1 MKKLIMLMLFLSVW
15 CTFVFAHQPRLVFDN
30 PIGEVIQ
37 VNNPEISQAFYGN
50 LAGQEDV
57 YEIKSDVPFLLY
69 VNILAPDIAGSRTD
83 FTVEIVENNYEKYT
97 RLEWWSITWESFYE
111 PFGWDTYLKWPEI
124 ERQVIEG
131 TYTIKVSNPDNQWKY
146 SLAVGKIESFPF
158 NEMIATYKNM
168 PALKMQFFEK
178 PRYSVFWNLVSLWM
192 FIWIIVFV
200 VLVRWGIKIVH
211 HIRHK

>member
-1 MKKLIMLMLFLSVW
+1 MFLSVW
-15 CTFVFAHQPRLVFDN
+15 CTFVFAHQPRLIFDN

-50 LAGQEDV
+50 LSGQEDV

-83 FTVEIVENNYEKYT
+83 FTVEIIENNSNGKYT
-97 RLEWWSITWESFYE
+97 KLEWWSVKWESFFE
-111 PFGWDTYLKWPEI
+111 PFGWDNYLMWPEI

-131 TYTIKVSNPDNQWKY
+131 TYTIKVYNQDNQWKY
-146 SLAVGKIESFPF
+146 SLAIGKIESFPF
-158 NEMIATYKNM
+158 SEIIDTYKNM

-178 PRYSVFWNLVSLWM
+178 PRYSIFRNLVAVWFFISLIL
-192 FIWIIVFV
+192 FGLLI
-200 VLVRWGIKIVH
+200 RWGIKIVH
-211 HIRHK
+211 HIKHK

>member
-1 MKKLIMLMLFLSVW
+1 MRKIIFWIVVLGIVGI
-15 CTFVFAHQPRLVFDN
+15 TFAHQPRLVFTQE
-30 PIGEVIQ
+30 IGKLIQ
-37 VNNPEISQAFYGN
+37 VKNPEISQAFYGE
-50 LAGQEDV
+50 LRGEEDV
-57 YEIKSDVPFLLY
+57 YEIKSDKPFLLY
-69 VNILAPDIAGSRTD
+69 VNILAPDIVGSRTD

-97 RLEWWSITWESFYE
+97 RLEWWSFMWESFYE
-111 PFGWDTYLKWPEI
+111 SFGWDDYLMWPEF
-124 ERQVIEG
+124 ERQVIGG

-158 NEMIATYKNM
+158 KEMLNTYKVM

-178 PRYSVFWNLVSLWM
+178 PRYSIFWNLVSLWM